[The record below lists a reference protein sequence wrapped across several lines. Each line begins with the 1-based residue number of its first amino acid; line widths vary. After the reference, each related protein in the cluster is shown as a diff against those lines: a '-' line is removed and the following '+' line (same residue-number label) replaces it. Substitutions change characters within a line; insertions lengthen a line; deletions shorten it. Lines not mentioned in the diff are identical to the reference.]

1 VLSNERVIV
10 MGVTPHAHEREGVDF
25 LRTALPD
32 SGQIRLWALVDLV
45 EPQGRRY
52 EIDALV
58 LGTHALYVVEIKSH
72 PGQVNGDAIDWTHTF
87 PDGHRIVR
95 ENPLR
100 LCALKARVLAGL
112 LEQRMGSARPW
123 VEPLVFLSHAGID
136 VRLSE
141 GGKQSVVT
149 RGNLVRAITH
159 AEFSGASPKLKNR
172 QIDKPTAQEL
182 TKTLHSLGIAP
193 SKGQA
198 RLGELALGGLL
209 EEGPGYQDRLATH
222 ERMSVLR
229 RRVRSYLV
237 PQSNTPERREQLRR
251 AAEREARMLTVLSDH
266 PGILKL
272 VDYTADGPFAGPCV
286 TFEHVEDARPLDA
299 FLRAE
304 PRLSFGLRVELIEKI
319 ASALAYC
326 HKKSI
331 LHRALH
337 PGAVLVRKTD
347 DQLGLDVKIYDFQLA
362 SQQDGSTGTV
372 HLSQLSH
379 DRSLVYR
386 APELLEDP
394 SRASVASDLFSL
406 GAIAYL
412 ILTGQPPGA
421 DLADRNALLGKEGLS
436 LAAARDDLSA
446 PRNKGE
452 MGSEGVSDEE
462 RRSLDELI
470 RDATHPSPL
479 QRSDDVTA
487 WINLLLEAA
496 TKPSSGTSAAD
507 PLNASPNYQLTPEI
521 TVKSV
526 LGSGSTAKVFRVQT
540 PQGVAALKVA
550 LSEDL
555 ANRLK
560 AEAAILERIR
570 SSRVVGLRKVLTIGG
585 RTALLLDDAG
595 DTLADELA
603 MLGPVSLDYGKRWGI
618 DLLQALSDLEEL
630 GLQHRDIKPQNLA
643 VSGADGRTRH
653 LRIFDFSLSS
663 TPPEQINAGTP
674 VYRDPFLHE
683 RGAWDEAADR
693 WSVAVTLHEM
703 LTGVRPRW
711 SAGSAA
717 ATEGGIT
724 IEAERLDAGVR
735 GQLTAFFRKALA
747 RYVPARFSSA
757 GDMLAAWSAC
767 FAEPTTTSPSVVPT
781 AGAPPKTL
789 PPAALVARVDEQ
801 TSIDALALSPA
812 ARNALDRAGVLTLGE
827 VLRLPD
833 NQLSALRRVGRATV
847 QEILQLR
854 AEHRSLSDSA
864 VEDAPFLSD
873 FRGRDSLLSSE
884 HEVIFDIGLP
894 AEALAALVDAGLV
907 RLSEVAQAPARRV
920 TRLLASFAGA
930 EEQLR
935 RWMLMNVG
943 EGPPATIEAWLDG
956 LMASRELDDRA
967 RAMLGLDPNLPGP
980 FASVTA
986 LATKTGWNVEDIA
999 ASLTQARLVWRTHEL
1014 APLLLERILAAV
1026 VHLGGVA
1033 PGGRV
1038 AQMLALFLPHQPGTT
1053 ESQARNNALTLV
1065 HLGAE
1070 ILYAERNEER
1080 RSHPGADLL
1089 PLQARVQEHA
1099 LWLAQSPELL
1109 DEAFSL
1115 GKLADELCK
1124 RDPLPSSEEVR
1135 EALAAHAQAGTALA
1149 ALPPERLVGLAAD
1162 ASQHAARS
1170 ARLELYEKGLR
1181 GDRALRLCAGA
1192 FTGNSISAETIRRVV
1207 RARYPE
1213 AQLIARPELDRPLED
1228 LGLFWSD
1235 TEQAYSR
1242 RTSFQESSTVASHQT
1257 PLPPVVRGPRQLPQD
1272 MERQEFE
1279 EQLQYFRERGQ
1290 IRVVPVEPQN
1300 AENLARRLAQRLG
1313 TAPVSIEQELLHAMF
1328 SLAAQKKITE
1338 SAILDADHK
1347 GLSGPHWPLLCRLA
1361 REASLTVLGRLL
1373 ERPSPVLL
1381 VHPGL
1386 LARYQLD
1393 DFLDQLFRAH
1403 ETRDNAPA
1411 ILLINPGF
1419 PEHDRKV
1426 QHSPGTSL
1434 PLPLTHPGQLFLVP
1448 PSWWMESR
1456 RHA

>member
-1 VLSNERVIV
+1 MLSNERVIV

-32 SGQIRLWALVDLV
+32 SGQIRLWALVDLA

-52 EIDALV
+52 EIDALL

-72 PGQVNGDAIDWTHTF
+72 PGKVDGDAIDWTHTF

-112 LEQRMGSARPW
+112 LEQRMRSARPW
-123 VEPLVFLSHAGID
+123 IEPLVFLSHAGVD

-159 AEFSGASPKLKNR
+159 AEFPGASPKLKNR
-172 QIDKPTAQEL
+172 LIDKPTAQEL
-182 TKTLHSLGIAP
+182 TKALRDLGIAP

-198 RLGELALGGLL
+198 RLGELVLGGLL
-209 EEGPGYQDRLATH
+209 EEGPGYQDRVATH

-272 VDYTADGPFAGPCV
+272 VDYAADGPFAGPCV
-286 TFEHVEDARPLDA
+286 TFEHLDDARPLDA

-304 PRLSFGLRVELIEKI
+304 PRLSFGSRVELIEKI

-337 PGAVLVRKTD
+337 PGAVLVRKNRD
-347 DQLGLDVKIYDFQLA
+347 DAGLDVKIYDFQLA

-394 SRASVASDLFSL
+394 ARAAVASDLFSL

-412 ILTGQPPGA
+412 ILTGQPPGTN
-421 DLADRNALLGKEGLS
+421 LAERSSLLGKEGLS
-436 LAAARDDLSA
+436 VAAARDDLSA
-446 PRNKGE
+446 PRDKGDK
-452 MGSEGVSDEE
+452 GGASDEE

-470 RDATHPSPL
+470 RDATHPNPL

-496 TKPSSGTSAAD
+496 TKPSSEASLAD
-507 PLNASPNYQLTPEI
+507 PLNASPGFSITQDL

-555 ANRLK
+555 APRLK
-560 AEAAILERIR
+560 SEAAVLERIR
-570 SSRVVGLRKVLTIGG
+570 SSRVVGLRKILSIGG

-603 MLGPVSLDYGKRWGI
+603 MLGPVGLDYGKRWGI

-643 VSGADGRTRH
+643 VSGADGKTRH

-663 TPPEQINAGTP
+663 APPDHTDAGTP
-674 VYRDPFLHE
+674 AYRDPFLHE
-683 RGAWDEAADR
+683 RGAWDDAADR

-717 ATEGGIT
+717 ATQGAISV
-724 IEAERLDAGVR
+724 EAERLDAGVR

-747 RYVPARFSSA
+747 RDVQARFASA

-767 FAEPTTTSPSVVPT
+767 FAEASS
-781 AGAPPKTL
+781 APAVDPAAVDTPRTL
-789 PPAALVARVDEQ
+789 PPAAPVDEL
-801 TSIDALALSPA
+801 TPIDALALSPA
-812 ARNALDRAGVLTLGE
+812 ARNALDRAGVLTLGD

-854 AEHRSLSDSA
+854 DEHRSLIDGA
-864 VEDAPFLSD
+864 AEEAPFLAD
-873 FRGRDSLLSSE
+873 FRGRDLLLASE
-884 HEVIFDIGLP
+884 ENGVNTDLDLP
-894 AEALAALVDAGLV
+894 TEALSTLVDAGLV
-907 RLSEVAQAPARRV
+907 RLSELAQAPARRV
-920 TRLLASFAGA
+920 ARLLAPFPGA

-935 RWMLMNVG
+935 RGMREDAG
-943 EGPPATIEAWLDG
+943 DGSPATIEAWLDR
-956 LMASRELDDRA
+956 LTSSRAVDGRA
-967 RAMLGLDPNLPGP
+967 RAVLGLDPAHPGP
-980 FASVTA
+980 FASAAA
-986 LATKTGWNVEDIA
+986 LAARTGGSPEDIST
-999 ASLTQARLVWRTHEL
+999 SLTQARLFWQAHGL
-1014 APLLLERILAAV
+1014 ASVLVERVLAAV

-1033 PGGRV
+1033 PAGRI
-1038 AQMLALFLPHQPGTT
+1038 AQMLGLFLPHRPGTT
-1053 ESQARNNALTLV
+1053 EVQARTNALALV
-1065 HLGAE
+1065 HLAAE
-1070 ILYAERNEER
+1070 ILYAERHEER
-1080 RSHPGADLL
+1080 RSPSGADWL
-1089 PLQARVQEHA
+1089 PLQARVNNDT
-1099 LWLAQSPELL
+1099 LWLAQSLELL
-1109 DEAFSL
+1109 DEAFAL
-1115 GKLADELCK
+1115 GELADDLCK

-1135 EALAAHAQAGTALA
+1135 EALAARAQAGAALA
-1149 ALPPERLVGLAAD
+1149 VLPPERLVGLAAD

-1170 ARLELYEKGLR
+1170 ARLELYEKGMR
-1181 GDRALRLCAGA
+1181 AGRALRLCAGA
-1192 FTGNSISAETIRRVV
+1192 FTGHVIPEDTIRRVV

-1213 AQLIARPELDRPLED
+1213 AQLLARPELDGPLEE

-1242 RTSFQESSTVASHQT
+1242 KNSLEESSTVISHQT
-1257 PLPPVVRGPRQLPQD
+1257 PLPSVVSGPRQTPRD

-1279 EQLQYFRERGQ
+1279 EQLQYFQKRGQ
-1290 IRVVPVEPQN
+1290 LRVVPVEPQN
-1300 AENLARRLAQRLG
+1300 AENLARRLAQRFG
-1313 TAPVSIEQELLHAMF
+1313 TAPVSIEQELLEAIF
-1328 SLAAQKKITE
+1328 ALAAQKKITE
-1338 SAILDADHK
+1338 KAILAADRD
-1347 GLSGPHWPLLCRLA
+1347 GPEGPHWPLLCRLA
-1361 REASLTVLGRLL
+1361 REASLTALNRLL
-1373 ERPSPVLL
+1373 ERPSPLLL

-1386 LARYQLD
+1386 LARYQLT

-1419 PEHDRKV
+1419 ERHNTAV
-1426 QHSPGTSL
+1426 QHSPACNL
-1434 PLPLTHPGQLFLVP
+1434 PLPLSHPAQLLLVP